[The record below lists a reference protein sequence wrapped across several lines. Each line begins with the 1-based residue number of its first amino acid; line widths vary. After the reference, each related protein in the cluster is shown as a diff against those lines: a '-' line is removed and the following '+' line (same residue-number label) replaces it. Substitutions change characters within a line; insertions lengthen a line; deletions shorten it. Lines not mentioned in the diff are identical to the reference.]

1 MSGSDG
7 ITLDRWRASA
17 REFAFGNKRI
27 RYWTAGEGEPL
38 LLIHG
43 FPTASWDWHKV
54 WHPLAARY
62 RLIACDMLGFGYS
75 AKTAW
80 ARLQPD
86 RAGRFAAGA
95 AGGARNRRRRPC
107 AGS

>member
-1 MSGSDG
+1 MSTEGMA
-7 ITLDRWRASA
+7 LDTWRANA
-17 REFAFGNKRI
+17 REFSFGGKRI

-54 WHPLAARY
+54 WQPLAARY

-75 AKTAW
+75 AKPRAH
-80 ARLQPD
+80 LQPD
-86 RAGRFAAGA
+86 RASRPAAGT
-95 AGGARNRRRRPC
+95 AGGAGYRRCDPC
-107 AGS
+107 AGA